1 MSLGKIGTIQGSE
14 LIGKPSGF
22 TYEIQNDNTIKVVSS
37 VLVKEESECKK
48 FIDLSLFFVS
58 N

>member
-1 MSLGKIGTIQGSE
+1 LGKIGTIQGSE